1 MINRMLYQLK
11 ASLTIN
17 KIVIFLFL
25 IIYCG
30 CYYQQYLLF
39 ISFSYLLLVC
49 TFIYNLVM
57 HKKIIYVR
65 FVLTSIVF
73 LLYSVFSALW
83 ANKFDLSYNASI
95 QLAKSSL
102 FAMLFITL
110 IDSKENFRWALFS
123 FSLAGVVYSMLYVQ
137 NVDIASLGAD
147 RITTNENSD
156 SILPNVNTVGLFLSL
171 SFVYFFYSY
180 FYRKKSYFLLI
191 AAVSFIIIFLLGA
204 RKSIVSLSIC
214 ILMML
219 YKLNSSARIKII
231 LLSLLFISL
240 LFVYIPTEYL
250 SFVSE
255 RLAQL
260 NFFSNQINELDE
272 SDANRILLLKSGF
285 FYGMDSPILG
295 NGYYSF
301 SQLLLK
307 EYGFA
312 TYSHNNFIEI
322 FVGGGIIGFTL
333 YYSLYYIVLKDTC
346 KKVLRFD
353 ENYLLIILTTILL
366 FNQLTIVVVNERFI
380 WILLAILYSGVRCYS
395 KVNCCENRFSCR

>member
-1 MINRMLYQLK
+1 
-11 ASLTIN
+11 
-17 KIVIFLFL
+17 
-25 IIYCG
+25 
-30 CYYQQYLLF
+30 
-39 ISFSYLLLVC
+39 
-49 TFIYNLVM
+49 M

-204 RKSIVSLSIC
+204 RKSIVSLAIC

>member
-204 RKSIVSLSIC
+204 RKSIVSLAIC

-231 LLSLLFISL
+231 LLSFLFISL

>member
-191 AAVSFIIIFLLGA
+191 AAVSFIIIFLLVA
-204 RKSIVSLSIC
+204 RKSIVSLAIC

-366 FNQLTIVVVNERFI
+366 FNQLTIVVANKIQMNRSLTTTIVN
-380 WILLAILYSGVRCYS
+380 
-395 KVNCCENRFSCR
+395 

>member
-1 MINRMLYQLK
+1 MLYQLK

-204 RKSIVSLSIC
+204 RKSINL
-214 ILMML
+214 
-219 YKLNSSARIKII
+219 
-231 LLSLLFISL
+231 
-240 LFVYIPTEYL
+240 
-250 SFVSE
+250 
-255 RLAQL
+255 
-260 NFFSNQINELDE
+260 
-272 SDANRILLLKSGF
+272 
-285 FYGMDSPILG
+285 
-295 NGYYSF
+295 
-301 SQLLLK
+301 
-307 EYGFA
+307 
-312 TYSHNNFIEI
+312 
-322 FVGGGIIGFTL
+322 
-333 YYSLYYIVLKDTC
+333 IV
-346 KKVLRFD
+346 RQ
-353 ENYLLIILTTILL
+353 E
-366 FNQLTIVVVNERFI
+366 
-380 WILLAILYSGVRCYS
+380 
-395 KVNCCENRFSCR
+395 

>member
-204 RKSIVSLSIC
+204 RKSIVSLAIC

-272 SDANRILLLKSGF
+272 SDANRILLLESGF